1 MKKQNRN
8 LPVEHYLVEA
18 AAQELDEDC
27 RVSLY
32 EITCRLNGGWSVML
46 NFFRKEFGCLKNI
59 RVQKEEFDNFSFHSV
74 VLFISKIVHK

>member
-32 EITCRLNGGWSVML
+32 EITCRQNSVML
-46 NFFRKEFGCLKNI
+46 KFFEERIWLFEKYTCTEG
-59 RVQKEEFDNFSFHSV
+59 RV
-74 VLFISKIVHK
+74 